1 MAHQRISKLEG
12 PQQSPR
18 LTSPPQPAKLNDLPR
33 VTKAAQQNS
42 SDLLKQICHNI
53 LEQIQMCYKFQNTD
67 KILSKIPVDKISSLL
82 CLA

>member
-18 LTSPPQPAKLNDLPR
+18 LTSPQPAKLNDLPR

>member
-1 MAHQRISKLEG
+1 MDHQRISKLED
-12 PQQSPR
+12 PQQSSR

-42 SDLLKQICHNI
+42 SDLLKKICHNI

-67 KILSKIPVDKISSLL
+67 KILSKIPVDKISSL
-82 CLA
+82 